1 MGMSASQARLLTIT
15 ARINDVEFQ
24 AQSIQNA
31 KIQLANQSDRVYED
45 YIAALDATTL
55 TLTSIDT
62 TSGATSIITAN
73 FNNLCSRRRVAAAN
87 GEEYALRDRYGRL
100 IVEDDI
106 VDAYEDFKEFG
117 ATSYDRSAHSFA
129 MFMLGI
135 EDGEN
140 PDIDDIIDA
149 EEASYNSRK
158 DSDPDLKA
166 LHGAVEEIVNSID
179 DYSASSIYDTNH
191 VEDYG
196 TAEQKQAYKDAM
208 NAYREKLYS
217 KGNSGVI
224 YGLATGKLSNPNITK
239 TDNYNATEDF
249 NTGLYNYF
257 VSIYKQIEA
266 CGRCVSIEDYNG
278 PDGDAASN
286 SDWLQS
292 MIKSGQ
298 ITLYTTE
305 YDKNTASYKMNA
317 ASPNSESVVAFTE
330 TSAIDKTAVAKA
342 EAKYEH
348 EMKQIDKK
356 DKEFDL
362 DLAKLDTER
371 QALAKQYDSLKT
383 VIDEN
388 IEKSFGIFS

>member
-1 MGMSASQARLLTIT
+1 MSASQARLLTIT
-15 ARINDVEFQ
+15 ARIHDVEFQ

-87 GEEYALRDRYGRL
+87 GEEYALRDKYGRL

-106 VDAYEDFKEFG
+106 VDAYEDFKDFG
-117 ATSYDRSAHSFA
+117 ATSYDLSAHGFA
-129 MFMLGI
+129 MYMLGVD
-135 EDGEN
+135 ENGGEL
-140 PDIDDIIDA
+140 DIDSINNA
-149 EEASYNSRK
+149 EEASYNARK

-166 LHGAVEEIVNSID
+166 LHGAVEEIVDSVKPEYGNKG
-179 DYSASSIYDTNH
+179 IYDTNH
-191 VEDYG
+191 IDEYG
-196 TAEQKQAYKDAM
+196 TAEQKQAYKNAM

-217 KGNSGVI
+217 NGNSGVI
-224 YGLATGKLSNPNITK
+224 YGLATGQLTDAGNTK
-239 TDNYNATEDF
+239 NGNYDATKDF
-249 NTGLYNYF
+249 NTSLYNYF

-266 CGRCVSIEDYNG
+266 CGGCVSIEDYNG
-278 PDGDAASN
+278 PEGDAASN

-292 MIKSGQ
+292 MIQSGQ

-305 YDKNTASYKMNA
+305 YDKNTAGYKMNA

-356 DKEFDL
+356 DQKYDL

-371 QALAKQYDSLKT
+371 QALTKEYESITT

-388 IEKSFGIFS
+388 IDRTFGIFS